1 MKVLCK
7 TTCIAKDMGL
17 GYCFAGKVYE
27 VDPKV
32 KVNHHFEK
40 VKSPKEE
47 IAKLK
52 KAAASDVPVKEKD
65 KK

>member
-32 KVNHHFEK
+32 KVNHHFEEL
-40 VKSPKEE
+40 KSPKEE
-47 IAKLK
+47 IAELK
-52 KAAASDVPVKEKD
+52 KAAE
-65 KK
+65 